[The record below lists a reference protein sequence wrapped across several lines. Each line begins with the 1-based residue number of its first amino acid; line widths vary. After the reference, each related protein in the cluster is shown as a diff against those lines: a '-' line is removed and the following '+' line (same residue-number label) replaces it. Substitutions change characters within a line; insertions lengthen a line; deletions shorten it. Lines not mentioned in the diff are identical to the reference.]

1 MADDNTGSWMDFAQ
15 RSRDDGG
22 LGLERHQAAGV
33 VGNLQNESGSGVP
46 SWGPTG
52 DNGTA
57 WGSAQWRN
65 DRLDNLKAHAQAN
78 GLDYRT
84 PEAQQAFMRH
94 EFDTSENGA
103 YQALQA
109 AQTPEQAAAAV
120 DARYE
125 RSDGSTRPQRMA
137 AARRLFD
144 GSSGPTAID
153 AAMGRTRSTGSRM
166 AFAPTDDEETPTA
179 PPALSAAATLGPGQ
193 LGANPAGAPAPKNWL
208 DILGTTLMNM
218 APGIAQDPE
227 NKRALVEAANAANKA
242 TVDQG
247 TWSHITLPNG
257 QIARINSKQGIPQ
270 VMDPKTGAWEQA
282 AGNYAKD
289 DSKWGILRYGPDGKP
304 VYGYTPTQDA
314 YAATQTPEA
323 KAAAAAADAA
333 AHPEAGL
340 TGQPFID
347 ALNNKD
353 ATYSGRVKAIAEGR
367 ADLPVGRAAM
377 EGTPGGQL
385 VKDVMT
391 YDPTYEQG
399 NAKARSAL
407 RSQYEA
413 SSAPNSPANMIKVSG
428 TAMHHGGLL
437 SDAIEN
443 FKGFNDHYDSSIP
456 YGSWALNSV
465 HNSQLAGQSTPEAQ
479 AYAAAVKMRENYGD
493 EVAKFYGGGPAGE
506 HAKQRAIENLDFA
519 KSLPELRSIMAA
531 DMDMIHGKAS
541 TLQDAWRTGMR
552 GSTVVPDFP
561 VVSQESQANV
571 DKIKSRYEQTKEAGS
586 YTGPNAK
593 ATPGVPKK
601 DRPQLNDIFK

>member
-15 RSRDDGG
+15 RSRDEGG
-22 LGLERHQAAGV
+22 LGLAPHQAAGI

-57 WGSAQWRN
+57 QGSAQWRN

-94 EFDTSENGA
+94 EFDTSDNGA

-227 NKRALVEAANAANKA
+227 NKKALVAAANEANKGKAPGTWSTHFDPATGLATQISSDGQQRAFRFAAPKADAPKWSPTDNGSGAPGYIPSPEEWKAQQAANAGNPQA
-242 TVDQG
+242 
-247 TWSHITLPNG
+247 PM
-257 QIARINSKQGIPQ
+257 IP
-270 VMDPKTGAWEQA
+270 MW
-282 AGNYAKD
+282 
-289 DSKWGILRYGPDGKP
+289 GKP
-304 VYGYTPTQDA
+304 EALSNSDGSAP
-314 YAATQTPEA
+314 TPEQKEAYLKSMESGQGEMVRGLLENRLPLTAQAFSRKDSPYPSAFASAA
-323 KAAAAAADAA
+323 KIDSTID
-333 AHPEAGL
+333 PTTYLGRQAGQRDWA
-340 TGQPFID
+340 TKGAESAR
-347 ALNNKD
+347 ALNQTISHQSDVLLDTMKGLDNTQNPLWNTITNWGSENVQGSGKVPAFRTSAHAVVDELGKVFKQNNLSD
-353 ATYSGRVKAIAEGR
+353 AEIKSWESN
-367 ADLPVGRAAM
+367 L
-377 EGTPGGQL
+377 
-385 VKDVMT
+385 
-391 YDPTYEQG
+391 
-399 NAKARSAL
+399 
-407 RSQYEA
+407 
-413 SSAPNSPANMIKVSG
+413 PANMSPEQQRAQIGVFHKLMG
-428 TAMHHGGLL
+428 GAMSSLEDKRRQAIGPWAAEKQLPLL
-437 SDAIEN
+437 SE
-443 FKGFNDHYDSSIP
+443 P
-456 YGSWALNSV
+456 
-465 HNSQLAGQSTPEAQ
+465 
-479 AYAAAVKMRENYGD
+479 
-493 EVAKFYGGGPAGE
+493 
-506 HAKQRAIENLDFA
+506 
-519 KSLPELRSIMAA
+519 
-531 DMDMIHGKAS
+531 GKAGLKKLEEFARGPQAAS
-541 TLQDAWRTGMR
+541 TAPLKPNTTYDWHPKNGFT
-552 GSTVVPDFP
+552 
-561 VVSQESQANV
+561 
-571 DKIKSRYEQTKEAGS
+571 EA
-586 YTGPNAK
+586 K
-593 ATPGVPKK
+593 
-601 DRPQLNDIFK
+601 

>member
-227 NKRALVEAANAANKA
+227 NKKALVQAAQAAQKNPA
-242 TVDQG
+242 DQG
-247 TWSHITLPNG
+247 SWSMKVLPDG
-257 QIARINSKQGIPQ
+257 RMVSINSKTNEVRTMGTAAKPA
-270 VMDPKTGAWEQA
+270 DPKWSASDNGSGGPGFIPANQA
-282 AGNYAKD
+282 ELDKIQA
-289 DSKWGILRYGPDGKP
+289 
-304 VYGYTPTQDA
+304 DA
-314 YAATQTPEA
+314 AA
-323 KAAAAAADAA
+323 KAAAGPQLLGDGTKTGAEYRATLDPVNAAIIEGLHNGTGQLPSSFKANDPAVKQLQASAMHAYPDLDLTNLPARKDFATKLHNANTGAYGGQITASNTALTQFNKIADNYIALHNGGDVMGVSALGNVKNSFTNAAAGS
-333 AHPEAGL
+333 ER
-340 TGQPFID
+340 
-347 ALNNKD
+347 K
-353 ATYSGRVKAIAEGR
+353 
-367 ADLPVGRAAM
+367 
-377 EGTPGGQL
+377 
-385 VKDVMT
+385 
-391 YDPTYEQG
+391 
-399 NAKARSAL
+399 
-407 RSQYEA
+407 
-413 SSAPNSPANMIKVSG
+413 
-428 TAMHHGGLL
+428 GLL
-437 SDAIEN
+437 SSLDANSDTAAGEISKLLSGTTGGGVDERMARHKRLGDPN
-443 FKGFNDHYDSSIP
+443 AVPAQAAGVLEAELDSVKAKHSELVDQ
-456 YGSWALNSV
+456 SRFM
-465 HNSQLAGQSTPEAQ
+465 GQSFLDKNPQIEQNFLKQEATLRDKIAQ
-479 AYAAAVKMRENYGD
+479 LRG
-493 EVAKFYGGGPAGE
+493 AG
-506 HAKQRAIENLDFA
+506 
-519 KSLPELRSIMAA
+519 
-531 DMDMIHGKAS
+531 
-541 TLQDAWRTGMR
+541 TQDAPTKALPR
-552 GSTVVPDFP
+552 GV
-561 VVSQESQANV
+561 
-571 DKIKSRYEQTKEAGS
+571 KSIQVI
-586 YTGPNAK
+586 N
-593 ATPGVPKK
+593 
-601 DRPQLNDIFK
+601 